1 MKVQDFTVTERA
13 GERTRAKPDG
23 LRINM
28 TRVYAADLVRRL
40 TEQLADENLVEVDV
54 SMFGEIAEAA

>member
-1 MKVQDFTVTERA
+1 MIMKIQDFTVTERP

-28 TRVYAADLVRRL
+28 NRDYAADLVRRL
-40 TEQLADENLVEVDV
+40 VEQLADENKGEVDV
-54 SMFGEIAEAA
+54 AMFGEVA